1 MRASTAFYTL
11 LFCTPATVYN
21 QQFLF
26 RLRRRNQ
33 EYVDLE
39 DEFRMALQIEAKR
52 FHEVCKTLN
61 VVLFVVHVTVCVR
74 VQFYVVIFWCCLYC
88 YSTVVA
94 IMFSI

>member
-1 MRASTAFYTL
+1 M
-11 LFCTPATVYN
+11 
-21 QQFLF
+21 F

-61 VVLFVVHVTVCVR
+61 VVLSVVHVTVCCPR
-74 VQFYVVIFWCCLYC
+74 SFLCCYFFGVFIL
-88 YSTVVA
+88 
-94 IMFSI
+94 